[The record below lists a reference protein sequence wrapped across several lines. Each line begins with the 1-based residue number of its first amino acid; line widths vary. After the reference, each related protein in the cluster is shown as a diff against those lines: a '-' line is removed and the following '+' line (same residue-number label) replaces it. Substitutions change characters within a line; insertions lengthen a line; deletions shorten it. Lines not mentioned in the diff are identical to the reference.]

1 MNAATDKDY
10 IDSRLETVSTRM
22 LGEVRAITAEM
33 AGEQKA
39 FEARTEA
46 AIATIR
52 ELLDRKIA
60 ELSANQQRL
69 NAELI
74 KWVVGVMI
82 TLGGLG
88 ITLGGL
94 GLVYMTFMVNTAV
107 QKPPPAPIV
116 IYAHPAPVAV
126 PPPPA
131 AAPTTPPPPPRS

>member
-1 MNAATDKDY
+1 MSAVTDKDY

-22 LGEVRAITAEM
+22 LGEVRTIMAEM
-33 AGEQKA
+33 AGQQKA

-52 ELLDRKIA
+52 ELIDNKFA
-60 ELSANQQRL
+60 EQDAKQQRM

-82 TLGGLG
+82 AFGGLG

-94 GLVYMTFMVNTAV
+94 GLGYVTFLLNSSL
-107 QKPPPAPIV
+107 QKPAATPIV
-116 IYAHPAPVAV
+116 IYAQ
-126 PPPPA
+126 PA
-131 AAPTTPPPPPRS
+131 AATPLQSPAPAPSAPQLR